1 MGNRVMCGGAPQTC
15 VDECARLQF
24 EIRSRDAEEPECDPA
39 GAVFQDTLR
48 GLPLRDQEGLLF
60 SGTSNLVALRWL
72 LMLGA
77 NPKARDRNN
86 TTMLHAGC
94 RGGSLLTV
102 QELVRRG
109 LPLDAVDSA
118 GWTPLH
124 VAAMMGRRDLA
135 VLLLHARAN
144 ISMKNKKGQTALA
157 LCGDISTR
165 EVLRNYSL
173 KTADGALPAQFAISA
188 EEVRAL
194 GRGLGELGDDPTATC
209 EPFFVPRP
217 AMFKDE
223 ESNSELISIGLDLSR
238 RSCGHALA
246 FFVATGAV
254 HDHPTD
260 LSTFIIQHKLDPAQ
274 LGEFLGEDF
283 SLAQTLRLAFVHTME
298 LHGTGVVGALRKV
311 FRFMRPPTEL
321 SKLDRIT
328 AAAAHLWWRT
338 HEGDDFPGD
347 FIDDLGETE
356 NGLEFTLFAED
367 TSPTDSFPLHAAVG
381 ASCGQEL
388 DPLGS
393 SAQTEFQGEV
403 LGAKLRASL
412 RSVEGLARLMFST
425 VMLCWNINRVL
436 SEGIQEAGHH
446 QRRLSFQEWH
456 DTNANIEADGKS
468 PSAIVQKSIFKLLA
482 QEQCSELLPDTKN
495 TIPQPQDDEADS
507 ISNSTSST
515 REAYEHYFQGWANIP
530 PGGLERNDAPL
541 PFSGPSGSAGSS
553 GPKLAHCI
561 LSETS
566 SSFFQYPTGA
576 SPGQLHLPADNSHG
590 EWGEAVWLTLR
601 HKKWL
606 FLSAAPQDPAPYA
619 FIRLRDAV
627 LRDVSYEG
635 RSLIVAGRKRIE
647 EVDLDA
653 ERIVGPFGDTTRHS
667 LPLCFLLADGRF
679 QPFEALWLELQFA
692 SSDELQ
698 MWAGV
703 LGSVGGD
710 VPSMAD
716 VTSLANVSSSLKVPV
731 PAELTPRM
739 SSAMLTPKPGDTV
752 LSREFPPANPILYA

>member
-24 EIRSRDAEEPECDPA
+24 EVRSRDAEEPECDPA
-39 GAVFQDTLR
+39 GAVFQETLR
-48 GLPLRDQEGLLF
+48 TLPLRDQEGLLF
-60 SGTSNLVALRWL
+60 AGTSNLVALRWL

-77 NPKARDRNN
+77 NAKARDRNG

-102 QELVRRG
+102 QELIRRG

-124 VAAMMGRRDLA
+124 VAAMMGRKDMALI
-135 VLLLHARAN
+135 LLHARAN
-144 ISMKNKKGQTALA
+144 VSMKNKTGQTALG
-157 LCGDISTR
+157 LCSDISTI
-165 EVLRNYSL
+165 EVLRNYSV
-173 KTADGALPAQFAISA
+173 KTADGMLPAQFGISTD
-188 EEVRAL
+188 ELRAL
-194 GRGLGELGDDPTATC
+194 SKGVGELGDDPTATC

-217 AMFKDE
+217 GMFTDE
-223 ESNSELISIGLDLSR
+223 ESNSELISIGLDLAH

-260 LSTFIIQHKLDPAQ
+260 LSTFIIDHGLDPTQ

-338 HEGDDFPGD
+338 HEGDDSPTD

-367 TSPTDSFPLHAAVG
+367 TSPNSGFPSDTPVN
-381 ASCGQEL
+381 ASGGQEP
-388 DPLGS
+388 DPTGS
-393 SAQTEFQGEV
+393 WTTQPEFHEEV
-403 LGAKLRASL
+403 LGPKLRASL

-425 VMLCWNINRVL
+425 VMLCWNVNRVL
-436 SEGIQEAGHH
+436 SEGMQEAGHH

-468 PSAIVQKSIFKLLA
+468 PSAIVQKSIFKLLS
-482 QEQCSELLPDTKN
+482 QEQCPELLPVRKSTQSKE
-495 TIPQPQDDEADS
+495 DEIEA
-507 ISNSTSST
+507 NSST
-515 REAYEHYFQGWANIP
+515 RNAEDFQGWASIP

-541 PFSGPSGSAGSS
+541 PFGGPSGSAGSS

-566 SSFFQYPTGA
+566 SSFFQYPIGA
-576 SPGQLHLPADNSHG
+576 SPSQLHLPVDTTSYSDK
-590 EWGEAVWLTLR
+590 GEAVWLTLR
-601 HKKWL
+601 YRKWL
-606 FLSAAPQDPAPYA
+606 FLSAAPYDPAPYA
-619 FIRLRDAV
+619 FIRLKDSV

-635 RSLIVAGRKRIE
+635 RSLIIAGRRRIE
-647 EVDLDA
+647 EEQEDSDL
-653 ERIVGPFGDTTRHS
+653 RIAGPFGDSARHS

-692 SSDELQ
+692 SPDELQ

-703 LGSVGGD
+703 LGAAGST
-710 VPSMAD
+710 MASEAS
-716 VTSLANVSSSLKVPV
+716 SLANVTSSLKVAAPGG
-731 PAELTPRM
+731 LTPRVN
-739 SSAMLTPKPGDTV
+739 SAMLTPKPGDTV
-752 LSREFPPANPILYA
+752 LSREFPSGNSTLYA